1 MWCPICDVVELER
14 PRKKMTAEDVD
25 KETLLNAFRL
35 FIRWAIE
42 DGFGYDN
49 IPDQY
54 LEHKDKLDEMWL
66 SDGLM
71 WISYWEAEKES
82 K

>member
-1 MWCPICDVVELER
+1 MWCPICDRVELER
-14 PRKKMTAEDVD
+14 PRKIMTTNDIE
-25 KETLLNAFRL
+25 KKTLLKAFKL
-35 FIRWAIE
+35 FVNWAI
-42 DGFGYDN
+42 DNGFGYDD

-54 LEHKDKLDEMWL
+54 LKHKDKLDDMWL

-71 WISYWEAEKES
+71 WISYWEAEKEN